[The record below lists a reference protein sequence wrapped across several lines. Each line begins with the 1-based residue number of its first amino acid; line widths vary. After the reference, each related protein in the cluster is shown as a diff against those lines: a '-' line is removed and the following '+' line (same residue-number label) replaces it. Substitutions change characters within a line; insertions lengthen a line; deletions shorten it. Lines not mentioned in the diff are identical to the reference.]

1 MYPIHHLLL
10 PSYRSLRIMS
20 GDDLMTNEL
29 RTRLASKISSSGS
42 KVLALWA
49 MGLAEHVA
57 SSVEDTDSVG
67 EAVSLCSEGVDGY
80 IEGSMDHGEVRR
92 RVARIRSLSR
102 RAEGAER
109 LALGAI
115 GKALAVCDSREDA
128 MTASDYAVEVVRML
142 YPGDG
147 DRVSEEYRWQI
158 GYFNSI

>member
-1 MYPIHHLLL
+1 
-10 PSYRSLRIMS
+10 
-20 GDDLMTNEL
+20 MTDEL
-29 RTRLASKISSSGS
+29 RTRLASKVSSSGS

-80 IEGSMDHGEVRR
+80 IDGSMDHGEVRR
-92 RVARIRSLSR
+92 RVSRIQSLSR

-115 GKALAVCDSREDA
+115 GKALSVCHSREDA
-128 MTASDYAVEVVRML
+128 MTASDYAVEVVCTL

-147 DRVSEEYRWQI
+147 DRVAEEYLWQI
-158 GYFNSI
+158 GYFESL